1 MRRAIIR
8 PQSWQW
14 MILVSYQGTAIV
26 CQLPSAISGSQVTSP
41 ARAPSTEQ
49 AGEIPVPVLR
59 RLQVTTP
66 AYATLR
72 RNRSLDL

>member
-14 MILVSYQGTAIV
+14 MILVSYQGAAIV
-26 CQLPSAISGSQVTSP
+26 CQLPAAISGSQVTSP
-41 ARAPSTEQ
+41 ARAPSTPG
-49 AGEIPVPVLR
+49 AGEILLVGMRTALMDGA
-59 RLQVTTP
+59 